1 MKRLLRVKA
10 LTREWVSISVQK
22 IPQTQQK
29 DGVAT
34 SRRRALDAALVL
46 DYQTTRDARFLC
58 DRDTVP
64 TFSHVAQSVCPQVI

>member
-1 MKRLLRVKA
+1 LEEKA
-10 LTREWVSISVQK
+10 GGPQSFVEPPAK

>member
-1 MKRLLRVKA
+1 
-10 LTREWVSISVQK
+10 
-22 IPQTQQK
+22 
-29 DGVAT
+29 VAT